1 MNNSLSGKVALVTGA
16 SRGLGLAIAKELGQA
31 GADVMVT
38 DLLIEGED
46 LDPEKLACYSPL
58 AGHFAGQN
66 QVKTEQT
73 AEEISKMGVRS
84 LALKLDVSKPEDI
97 QAVIARMDEDF
108 GGVDILVNNAGV
120 MDNLGKLE
128 SQTPTLWER
137 DLRVNLTGS
146 FHCIKAVWPM
156 MLEKNW
162 GRIINMSSIAGMM
175 GAFGQPSYGAS
186 KAGLVGLSKSLALEG
201 APYGIT
207 VNAVTPGFIE
217 TEAVKLHRPDMLARL
232 KKRTAMKRLGRPEE
246 VASLVVFLA
255 SEAASYITG
264 AAIPVAGGM
273 DLLNF

>member
-38 DLLIEGED
+38 DLLIERED
-46 LDPEKLACYSPL
+46 LDPEKLARYSPL
-58 AGHFAGQN
+58 AGHFADQN

-186 KAGLVGLSKSLALEG
+186 KAGLVGLSKSQALEG